1 MKKKKRMLEQ
11 YKTWI
16 WSVVGIA
23 VCIVLGALLSGCSLT
38 KYVPVPEVH
47 TEHHWH
53 TDSVFQRDSVV
64 KESLTTVM
72 QLDSAAMAAYGI
84 RLQKAERAWLVK
96 TKELERIVQELMAK
110 SEQKDSVHDTIPVPY
125 PVEVEVPA
133 KLTWVQQAKQH
144 LANMTLTFIVL
155 WILFFLVRT
164 YIFRR

>member
-1 MKKKKRMLEQ
+1 MMKKKKRMLEQ

-96 TKELERIVQELMAK
+96 TQEMERIIQELMAK
-110 SEQKDSVHDTIPVPY
+110 SERKDTVHDSIPY
-125 PVEVEVPA
+125 PVKEIVIQEPA
-133 KLTWVQQAKQH
+133 WVVKGRRYMAS
-144 LANMTLTFIVL
+144 IVL
-155 WILFFLVRT
+155 CLIAVAVVIYTGKRWLRL
-164 YIFRR
+164 

>member
-1 MKKKKRMLEQ
+1 MMKKKKRMIEQ

-53 TDSVFQRDSVV
+53 TDSVLKHDSTYH
-64 KESLTTVM
+64 ETTTTIM

-96 TKELERIVQELMAK
+96 TQEMERIIQELMAK
-110 SEQKDSVHDTIPVPY
+110 SERKDTVHDSIPY
-125 PVEVEVPA
+125 PVKEIVIQEPA
-133 KLTWVQQAKQH
+133 WVVKGRRYMAS
-144 LANMTLTFIVL
+144 IVL
-155 WILFFLVRT
+155 CLIAVVVIIYTGKRWLRL
-164 YIFRR
+164 

>member
-1 MKKKKRMLEQ
+1 MMNKKKRMLEQ

-53 TDSVFQRDSVV
+53 TDSVLKHDSTYH
-64 KESLTTVM
+64 ETTTTIM

-96 TKELERIVQELMAK
+96 TQEMERIIQELMAK
-110 SEQKDSVHDTIPVPY
+110 SERKDTVHDSIPY
-125 PVEVEVPA
+125 PVKEIVIQEPA
-133 KLTWVQQAKQH
+133 WVVKGRRYMAS
-144 LANMTLTFIVL
+144 IVL
-155 WILFFLVRT
+155 CLIAVVVIIYTGKHWLRL
-164 YIFRR
+164 

>member
-1 MKKKKRMLEQ
+1 MMKKKKRMIEQ

-23 VCIVLGALLSGCSLT
+23 LCIVLGALLSGCSLT

-53 TDSVFQRDSVV
+53 TDSVLKHDSTYH
-64 KESLTTVM
+64 ETTTTIM

-96 TKELERIVQELMAK
+96 TQEMERIIQELMAK
-110 SEQKDSVHDTIPVPY
+110 SERKDTVHDSIPY
-125 PVEVEVPA
+125 PVKEIVIQDPA
-133 KLTWVQQAKQH
+133 WVVKGRRYMAS
-144 LANMTLTFIVL
+144 IVL
-155 WILFFLVRT
+155 CLIAVVVIIYTGKRWLRL
-164 YIFRR
+164 